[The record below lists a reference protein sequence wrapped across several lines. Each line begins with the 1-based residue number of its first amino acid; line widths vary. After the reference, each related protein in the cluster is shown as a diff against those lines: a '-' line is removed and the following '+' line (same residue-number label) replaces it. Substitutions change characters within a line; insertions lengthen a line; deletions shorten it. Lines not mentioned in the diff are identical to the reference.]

1 MAKDITLSIDGD
13 TTKYPSWATEDTLQQ
28 IAKQLGAKRSGVNS
42 LDVSAKES
50 AKATKELGKFA
61 KKSSEALEEVAG
73 FAGTL
78 AGTISTTKGQFTDLV
93 PVVDAFAK
101 TLGKTVAALL
111 SGVPFLSGLGDAAGI
126 TAERLKDIFAF
137 IAGVAD
143 NLGEGFRGVTS
154 MGVTFEGSL
163 SGLVQASSK
172 ARIAIEDLP
181 DALSQATSV
190 LAAFSSANQGASAV
204 LRGLGAVQDGFGDQ
218 LIRLGLTFDEINEAG
233 IGFFDILARS
243 GNTALLQAGNEE
255 RLAQATADYT
265 KNLVVLS
272 RLTGQ
277 DRKELER
284 QIRERMMQGNIQAQL
299 ALMNQDASADQVL
312 AFQKLQGLLDA
323 FGPSVGNSLGAI
335 TTLGVASAESEA
347 VLAQLGGS
355 RDLIEQF
362 AEAFKS
368 GTLDENTA
376 NNLIQEILNE
386 LAGGVLDPNTLQ
398 TALLAPAGGFGQTI
412 ADTVAQAI
420 PIAQGI
426 EAGKSLDDL
435 AKSVDDDTKAQ
446 NTQAQVLLDAQAE
459 LAKLPFAIQ
468 DAAVSTEGFDTV
480 IKTTSQ
486 AAEKF
491 AEVLVNLINKDFSD
505 LESEVEE
512 TKDEFEELNN
522 TLAKINDNLAQNKGT
537 SVAEA
542 VGGDGGVGT
551 TGALNLNNVAGSTA
565 IQNAIAD
572 YDPDLANRFS
582 DWYNMQSSGVGAQA
596 PSRDDMI
603 EWIRSQGVEIAD
615 FNKGT
620 AGILDFASGQLAE
633 LHGKEA
639 VIPAPNG
646 NIPVDLGAEV
656 KNLLAQNGV
665 NSVQSKEVVGKLN
678 EMIGV
683 LKTIADGQY
692 TGNSQFGKEIRRL
705 GNQMSTDLFR

>member
-1 MAKDITLSIDGD
+1 
-13 TTKYPSWATEDTLQQ
+13 
-28 IAKQLGAKRSGVNS
+28 
-42 LDVSAKES
+42 
-50 AKATKELGKFA
+50 
-61 KKSSEALEEVAG
+61 
-73 FAGTL
+73 
-78 AGTISTTKGQFTDLV
+78 
-93 PVVDAFAK
+93 
-101 TLGKTVAALL
+101 
-111 SGVPFLSGLGDAAGI
+111 
-126 TAERLKDIFAF
+126 
-137 IAGVAD
+137 
-143 NLGEGFRGVTS
+143 
-154 MGVTFEGSL
+154 
-163 SGLVQASSK
+163 
-172 ARIAIEDLP
+172 
-181 DALSQATSV
+181 
-190 LAAFSSANQGASAV
+190 
-204 LRGLGAVQDGFGDQ
+204 
-218 LIRLGLTFDEINEAG
+218 
-233 IGFFDILARS
+233 
-243 GNTALLQAGNEE
+243 
-255 RLAQATADYT
+255 
-265 KNLVVLS
+265 
-272 RLTGQ
+272 
-277 DRKELER
+277 
-284 QIRERMMQGNIQAQL
+284 MMQGNIQAQL

-312 AFQKLQGLLDA
+312 AFQKLQGLLDS

-412 ADTVAQAI
+412 ADTVAQSI

-446 NTQAQVLLDAQAE
+446 DTQAQALLDAQAK
-459 LAKLPFAIQ
+459 LATLPFAIQ
-468 DAAVSTEGFDTV
+468 DAAVSAEGFDT
-480 IKTTSQ
+480 IITTTSQ
-486 AAEKF
+486 ATEKF
-491 AEVLVNLINKDFSD
+491 ASVLINLINKDFSD
-505 LESEVEE
+505 LESEVGD
-512 TKDEFEELNN
+512 TKDEFEELNE
-522 TLAKINDNLAQNKGT
+522 TLEKINDNLAQSKGL
-537 SVAEA
+537 SVAAA

-582 DWYNMQSSGVGAQA
+582 DWYNMQSSGVGGQA
-596 PSRDDMI
+596 PSREDML
-603 EWIRSQGVEIAD
+603 EWIKSQGVEIAD

>member
-1 MAKDITLSIDGD
+1 
-13 TTKYPSWATEDTLQQ
+13 
-28 IAKQLGAKRSGVNS
+28 
-42 LDVSAKES
+42 
-50 AKATKELGKFA
+50 
-61 KKSSEALEEVAG
+61 
-73 FAGTL
+73 
-78 AGTISTTKGQFTDLV
+78 
-93 PVVDAFAK
+93 
-101 TLGKTVAALL
+101 
-111 SGVPFLSGLGDAAGI
+111 
-126 TAERLKDIFAF
+126 
-137 IAGVAD
+137 
-143 NLGEGFRGVTS
+143 
-154 MGVTFEGSL
+154 
-163 SGLVQASSK
+163 
-172 ARIAIEDLP
+172 
-181 DALSQATSV
+181 
-190 LAAFSSANQGASAV
+190 
-204 LRGLGAVQDGFGDQ
+204 
-218 LIRLGLTFDEINEAG
+218 
-233 IGFFDILARS
+233 
-243 GNTALLQAGNEE
+243 
-255 RLAQATADYT
+255 
-265 KNLVVLS
+265 
-272 RLTGQ
+272 
-277 DRKELER
+277 
-284 QIRERMMQGNIQAQL
+284 
-299 ALMNQDASADQVL
+299 
-312 AFQKLQGLLDA
+312 
-323 FGPSVGNSLGAI
+323 
-335 TTLGVASAESEA
+335 
-347 VLAQLGGS
+347 
-355 RDLIEQF
+355 
-362 AEAFKS
+362 
-368 GTLDENTA
+368 
-376 NNLIQEILNE
+376 
-386 LAGGVLDPNTLQ
+386 VLDPNTLQ